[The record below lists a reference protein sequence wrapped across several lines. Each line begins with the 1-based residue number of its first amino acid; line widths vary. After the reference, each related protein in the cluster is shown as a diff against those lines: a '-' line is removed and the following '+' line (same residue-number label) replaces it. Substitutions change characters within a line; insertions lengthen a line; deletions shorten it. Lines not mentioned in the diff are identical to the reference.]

1 MGNNAT
7 SAPLHSLV
15 GQDLLPCPLCG
26 EPPTRYPGCKIN
38 DHGDDDDVIECA
50 LCSCRVS
57 GITMAVAEC
66 KWNHR
71 VSLPNAED
79 QRAGPPAG

>member
-1 MGNNAT
+1 MNNKDDAT
-7 SAPLHSLV
+7 PDPVYFRV

-26 EPPTRYPGCKIN
+26 EPPTRYPGYKIN
-38 DHGDDDDVIECA
+38 DPGSDDDVIECD

-71 VSLPNAED
+71 VSLPNNV
-79 QRAGPPAG
+79 

>member
-1 MGNNAT
+1 MENKAT
-7 SAPLHSLV
+7 SAQLHV

-38 DHGDDDDVIECA
+38 DYGSDDDVIECD

-57 GITMAVAEC
+57 GITMVVAEY

-71 VSLPNAED
+71 VSLPNA
-79 QRAGPPAG
+79 QITGPGEKS